1 MSLFNEFLR
10 AYEKGFLHSNYY
22 LSLDDLRKNLQN
34 GNLGLEKSGNNF
46 IFYQKLPKLMWYFA
60 NEKLECK
67 KDFFVKILSKNENFL
82 DKEDEFLK
90 QGGFEKFKHFKEMK
104 RSNDFILN
112 SNQNAVFPSV
122 DDKLIKK
129 IHAFL
134 SRFFDPNFLLF
145 YDEKALKEKFAKNE
159 AFVLLKEGQ
168 IQGVLVFSLN
178 LNSTMLDFIAVDEH
192 LKDRYTALT
201 LLNAFF
207 KTKARF
213 FKLFVEANNQKA
225 IDFYLKNGFEFTQS
239 KLLFYKKGHKM
250 KEITELFAKIER
262 SDITPEMSNLLSGGI
277 IDSLDIMALVA
288 EIEKTYKKPLSAEF
302 IEAENFES
310 FEAIKKMIQRAMK

>member
-1 MSLFNEFLR
+1 MSLFDEFLK
-10 AYEKGFLHSNYY
+10 AYEKGFLHSNFY

-145 YDEKALKEKFAKNE
+145 FD
-159 AFVLLKEGQ
+159 
-168 IQGVLVFSLN
+168 
-178 LNSTMLDFIAVDEH
+178 
-192 LKDRYTALT
+192 
-201 LLNAFF
+201 
-207 KTKARF
+207 
-213 FKLFVEANNQKA
+213 
-225 IDFYLKNGFEFTQS
+225 
-239 KLLFYKKGHKM
+239 
-250 KEITELFAKIER
+250 
-262 SDITPEMSNLLSGGI
+262 
-277 IDSLDIMALVA
+277 
-288 EIEKTYKKPLSAEF
+288 
-302 IEAENFES
+302 
-310 FEAIKKMIQRAMK
+310 

>member
-1 MSLFNEFLR
+1 MSLFDEFLK

-46 IFYQKLPKLMWYFA
+46 IFYQKTPKLMWYFA
-60 NEKLECK
+60 NEKLKCK

-104 RSNDFILN
+104 KNNDFILN
-112 SNQNAVFPSV
+112 STQNAVFTSV
-122 DDKLIKK
+122 DDKLVKK

-145 YDEKALKEKFAKNE
+145 YDEKALKQKFAKNQ

-192 LKDRYTALT
+192 LKDKYSALT

-207 KTKARF
+207 KTRARF

-239 KLLFYKKGHKM
+239 KLLFYKKG
-250 KEITELFAKIER
+250 
-262 SDITPEMSNLLSGGI
+262 
-277 IDSLDIMALVA
+277 
-288 EIEKTYKKPLSAEF
+288 
-302 IEAENFES
+302 
-310 FEAIKKMIQRAMK
+310 

>member
-1 MSLFNEFLR
+1 MSLFDEFLK

-60 NEKLECK
+60 NEKLQCK
-67 KDFFVKILSKNENFL
+67 KDFFVKLLSKNENFL
-82 DKEDEFLK
+82 DKEDGFLR

-104 RSNDFILN
+104 KNSEFILN
-112 SNQNAVFPSV
+112 SNQNTIFPSV

-192 LKDRYTALT
+192 LKDKYSALT

-207 KTKARF
+207 KTRARF

-239 KLLFYKKGHKM
+239 KLLFYKKG
-250 KEITELFAKIER
+250 
-262 SDITPEMSNLLSGGI
+262 
-277 IDSLDIMALVA
+277 
-288 EIEKTYKKPLSAEF
+288 
-302 IEAENFES
+302 
-310 FEAIKKMIQRAMK
+310 

>member
-34 GNLGLEKSGNNF
+34 GNLKLEKNGDNF

-60 NEKLECK
+60 NEKLQCK

-82 DKEDEFLK
+82 DKEEEFLK

-104 RSNDFILN
+104 KNSEFILN
-112 SNQNAVFPSV
+112 SNQNTVFSSV

-207 KTKARF
+207 ETKARF

-239 KLLFYKKGHKM
+239 KLLFYKKG
-250 KEITELFAKIER
+250 
-262 SDITPEMSNLLSGGI
+262 
-277 IDSLDIMALVA
+277 
-288 EIEKTYKKPLSAEF
+288 
-302 IEAENFES
+302 
-310 FEAIKKMIQRAMK
+310 